1 MTAITD
7 FASARNL
14 HFPTDAMVAEMTQ
27 ALPAAMRRPGST
39 QAILNQ
45 KLASYLRCDPSRV
58 QALHGASQILP
69 ILKRMAGTRPVLRPE
84 PALGEY
90 SRVFPKASLY
100 RDSPGVDLDAL
111 DKTIKADAIV
121 IIITPNSPTGT
132 VVPTQWIHNCARGHG
147 HTLFVVDESFIDFS
161 GETSMVERLE
171 ADPVENV
178 FVIKSLS
185 ASLGVPGLRLGY
197 VYTTNP
203 EVICVLDDEIPIGNL
218 SGPAEFYLELMLKYR
233 PDLERS
239 LDQTKADREEFAAI
253 LEATPAVARVHPS
266 GGNFL
271 LIDLRARDP
280 ILGARVREQMLARFG
295 IDVTDVSTRL
305 LPHAPRLRVAVRL
318 PHENQRFCEALTAVA
333 ATL

>member
-7 FASARNL
+7 FAFARNL
-14 HFPTDAMVAEMTQ
+14 HFPTDDMV
-27 ALPAAMRRPGST
+27 AAMREALPSLIRSHGST
-39 QAILNQ
+39 QLILNQ
-45 KLASYLRCDPSRV
+45 KLASHLRCDPTRV
-58 QALHGASQILP
+58 HVLHGASQIFP

-84 PALGEY
+84 PAFGEY
-90 SRVFPKASLY
+90 SRVFPKASIY
-100 RDSPGVDLDAL
+100 RDSPGVDLEAL
-111 DKTIKADAIV
+111 DKTIKPDAIV
-121 IIITPNSPTGT
+121 VIVTPNSPTGT
-132 VVPTQWIHNCARGHG
+132 VVPTEWIHKCARSHG

-161 GETSMVERLE
+161 GETSLVERLE
-171 ADPVENV
+171 ADPVENI

-185 ASLGVPGLRLGY
+185 TSLGVPGLRLGY

-203 EVICVLDDEIPIGNL
+203 EVIRVLDDEIPIGNL
-218 SGPAEFYLELMLKYR
+218 SGPAEFYLELMLKHR

-239 LDQTKADREEFAAI
+239 LEQTKADREQFAAI

-266 GGNFL
+266 GGNFF

-280 ILGARVREQMLARFG
+280 ILGLRVREQMLARFQ